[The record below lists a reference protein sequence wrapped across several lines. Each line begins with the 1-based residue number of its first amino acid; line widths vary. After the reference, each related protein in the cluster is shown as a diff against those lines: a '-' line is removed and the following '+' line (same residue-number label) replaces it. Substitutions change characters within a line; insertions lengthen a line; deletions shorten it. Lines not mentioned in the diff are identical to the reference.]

1 VIVGFLKIGDESV
14 HFIEGEAD
22 GSAVLFIHG
31 SCGAGSQWTSLARH
45 LVGRYRTFQIDLPGC
60 GQNKPWSAG
69 VEWVPAID
77 TRAIDAMISH
87 IETDVHVVLH
97 SAGGHLAFQSLV
109 NNQEKILSLTMFEP
123 TFFNLLRHHDSDNF
137 DRVDFM
143 ARTFQRLV
151 DDGDINAAME
161 SFVDFWAKKAGT
173 WVGFPSAIRNA
184 MRDSANRL
192 YFEWN
197 NIYGSMPTIADLN
210 GIESPVL
217 LVKGTE
223 TIGPMHSVCNLIR
236 SEVSNVDYLEVEG
249 AGHMCPFTH
258 HNTVSTT
265 LLAHFGKAG

>member
-1 VIVGFLKIGDESV
+1 
-14 HFIEGEAD
+14 
-22 GSAVLFIHG
+22 
-31 SCGAGSQWTSLARH
+31 
-45 LVGRYRTFQIDLPGC
+45 
-60 GQNKPWSAG
+60 
-69 VEWVPAID
+69 
-77 TRAIDAMISH
+77 
-87 IETDVHVVLH
+87 
-97 SAGGHLAFQSLV
+97 
-109 NNQEKILSLTMFEP
+109 
-123 TFFNLLRHHDSDNF
+123 
-137 DRVDFM
+137 
-143 ARTFQRLV
+143 
-151 DDGDINAAME
+151 
-161 SFVDFWAKKAGT
+161 
-173 WVGFPSAIRNA
+173 